1 MLEYVWD
8 PAKNERLQRER
19 RISFDDVKYH
29 LTSREP
35 LGDIQNPN
43 QERYPG
49 QRLYIVRIN
58 NGAWVVPYRR
68 SGGYVFLYTAYPSEK
83 FTRIYRDQL
92 GGDDERR

>member
-1 MLEYVWD
+1 MPEYIWD

-29 LTSREP
+29 LTSSEP